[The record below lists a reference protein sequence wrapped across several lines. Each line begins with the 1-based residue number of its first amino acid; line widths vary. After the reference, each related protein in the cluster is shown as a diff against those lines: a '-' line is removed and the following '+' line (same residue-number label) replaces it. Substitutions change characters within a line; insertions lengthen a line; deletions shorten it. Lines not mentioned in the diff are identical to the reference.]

1 LYADTS
7 KIQSE
12 LGWQPKY
19 GLEDIVKTAY
29 LWHKTHPSGYNN
41 G

>member
-19 GLEDIVKTAY
+19 GLEDIVKKVSQELET
-29 LWHKTHPSGYNN
+29 PSK
-41 G
+41 